1 MSDTTPEQPRIG
13 VDEWVAQAEA
23 RTVAR
28 WGPLAPLA
36 RRVSQLPTPFGFG
49 AILAVAA
56 VMPLLTSDQYVL
68 RVGFDTLIYAL
79 LAVGLNVVVGFA
91 GLLDLGYAAFF
102 GLGAYA
108 YALLSSDHYHIHW
121 PAELSVPVIVVG
133 AAIVGLMLGST
144 SRRLLGDYLAI
155 VTLFFLQAFQ
165 VITTNGNKVSLLG
178 FTKSTDLTGGPNGI
192 PGLDSFNVFGLHIRS
207 LEGYFYLGLVAMAC
221 VLVVLY
227 LAVRSR
233 TGRAW
238 MALREDPLAAE
249 VMGMPVNRLKLLAFA
264 FGAGV
269 AGLTGTIQ
277 AALAGGVFHDNY
289 DVPIVIT
296 VYAMLIL
303 GGAGSFSGALVGAI
317 VVNVSLEVLRS
328 PNHARWLF
336 LSLVLITLVAKVR
349 PWPKL
354 AAVLASTVGLGYAVH
369 AIVAAAWPPGTQGE
383 PAGGDTIGRA
393 VQSWVIH
400 PSHHVIE
407 IGNYAFVAMIIA
419 VLVLT
424 RLRGWWLAAALP
436 PTIYLAAFVW
446 ENRLIAT
453 PDEQAATRF
462 LVLGALLIV
471 LMAWRPQGLF
481 GTARVEIA

>member
-1 MSDTTPEQPRIG
+1 MTEGPQIG
-13 VDEWVAQAEA
+13 KDEWVARAEA
-23 RTVAR
+23 RTIAR
-28 WGPLAPLA
+28 WGRLAPLA
-36 RRVSQLPTPFGFG
+36 RRIEQLPAPAGFG
-49 AILAVAA
+49 AIVGLAAFL
-56 VMPLLTSDQYVL
+56 PLLTSDQYIL

-102 GLGAYA
+102 GIGAYS
-108 YALLSSDHYHIHW
+108 YALLSSDHYNIHW
-121 PAELSVPVIVVG
+121 PAEASVPVIVVG
-133 AAIVGLMLGST
+133 TALIGLLLGTT

-165 VITTNGNKVSLLG
+165 VITTNGNKVSFLG
-178 FTKSTDLTGGPNGI
+178 FTGSTNLTGGPNGI
-192 PGLDSFNVFGLHIRS
+192 PGIDGFNVFGLHIES
-207 LEGYFYLGLVAMAC
+207 LRGYFYLGLVAIAC
-221 VLVVLY
+221 VLAVLY

-249 VMGMPVNRLKLLAFA
+249 LMGMPVNRLKLLAFA

-289 DVPIVIT
+289 DVPVVIT

-303 GGAGSFSGALVGAI
+303 GGAGSFNGALLGAV

-328 PNHARWLF
+328 ANHARWLF
-336 LSLVLITLVAKVR
+336 LSMVLITLVAKLR

-354 AAVLASTVGLGYAVH
+354 VAVLGTTVGLGYAVH
-369 AIVAAAWPPGTQGE
+369 AIVGAAWPPGTAGE
-383 PAGGDTIGRA
+383 PAGGDAIARA

-400 PSHHVIE
+400 PSHSVLE
-407 IGNYAFVAMIIA
+407 IGNYAFVGLIIA
-419 VLVLT
+419 LLALT

-446 ENRLIAT
+446 ENRLTAT
-453 PDEQAATRF
+453 LEEQAATRF
-462 LVLGALLIV
+462 IVLGALLIV
-471 LMAWRPQGLF
+471 LMAARPQGLF